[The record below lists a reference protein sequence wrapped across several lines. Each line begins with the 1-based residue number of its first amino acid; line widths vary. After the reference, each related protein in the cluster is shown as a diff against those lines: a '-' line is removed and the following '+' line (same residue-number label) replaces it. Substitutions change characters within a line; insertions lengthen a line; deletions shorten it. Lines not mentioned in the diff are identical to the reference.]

1 LSAAA
6 PLEHWNADDVTLA
19 DVEAALSKLR
29 ASSAP
34 EGGSP
39 DLRTSVMTH
48 LAWVPDPWVDK
59 ARAAL
64 SGMAERHPSRTILL
78 LPDPDAGRDRLDA
91 DVSLERYA
99 MPGLDRNVCSE
110 VIELSLCG
118 TRAKAPA
125 SVVEPLLVSDLPVF
139 LRWRGEPPWEAQE
152 LEQLITLTDRL
163 IVDSTEWDDLPY
175 PYRRL
180 AQLFERTAV
189 SDIAW
194 ARTSRW
200 RELLASLWPDIA
212 QVGSIRVHG
221 TSAQAHLLAGWLRS
235 RLGRDDIALEVDEQE
250 RLEGIDLDGEAA
262 PFPPGDP
269 PVPSDVLSEEL
280 DRFTRDPV
288 YEAAV
293 LEALT
298 Q

>member
-1 LSAAA
+1 LSAAP

-48 LAWVPDPWVDK
+48 LAWVPDEWADK

-64 SGMAERHPSRTILL
+64 AGMAERHPSRTILL
-78 LPDPDAGRDRLDA
+78 LPDPDAGRDRIDA

-110 VIELSLCG
+110 VIELSLRG

-139 LRWRGEPPWEAQE
+139 LRWRGEPPWEVQE
-152 LEQLITLTDRL
+152 LEQLIALTDRL

-200 RELLASLWPDIA
+200 RELLASLWPGIA
-212 QVGSIRVHG
+212 EVGSIRVHG

-280 DRFTRDPV
+280 DRFTRDAV

-293 LEALT
+293 LAST

>member
-1 LSAAA
+1 MSAAPA
-6 PLEHWNADDVTLA
+6 LEHWNADDVTLA

-48 LAWVPDPWVDK
+48 LAWVPDEWADK

-64 SGMAERHPSRTILL
+64 AGMAERHPSRTILL
-78 LPDPDAGRDRLDA
+78 LPDPDAGRDRIDA

-110 VIELSLCG
+110 VIELSLRG

-163 IVDSTEWDDLPY
+163 VVDSTEWDDLPY

-200 RELLASLWPDIA
+200 RELLASLWPGIA
-212 QVGSIRVHG
+212 EVGSIRVHG

-293 LEALT
+293 LASA

>member
-1 LSAAA
+1 LSAAP

-48 LAWVPDPWVDK
+48 LAWVPDEWADK

-64 SGMAERHPSRTILL
+64 AGMAERHPSRTILL
-78 LPDPDAGRDRLDA
+78 LPDPDAGRDRIDA

-110 VIELSLCG
+110 VIELSLRG

-139 LRWRGEPPWEAQE
+139 LRWRGEPPWEVQE
-152 LEQLITLTDRL
+152 LEQLIALTDRL

-200 RELLASLWPDIA
+200 RELLASLWPGIA
-212 QVGSIRVHG
+212 EVGSIRVHG

-293 LEALT
+293 LAST

>member
-1 LSAAA
+1 MSAAA

-48 LAWVPDPWVDK
+48 LAWVPDEWADK

-64 SGMAERHPSRTILL
+64 AGMAERHPSRTILV
-78 LPDPDAGRDRLDA
+78 LPDPDAGRDRIDA

-152 LEQLITLTDRL
+152 LEQLIALTDRL

-235 RLGRDDIALEVDEQE
+235 RLARDDIALEVDEQE

-288 YEAAV
+288 YEAAG
-293 LEALT
+293 LAST

>member
-1 LSAAA
+1 LSAAP

-48 LAWVPDPWVDK
+48 LAWVPDEWADK

-64 SGMAERHPSRTILL
+64 AGMAERHPSRTILL

-110 VIELSLCG
+110 VIELSLRG

-152 LEQLITLTDRL
+152 LEQLIALTDRL

-200 RELLASLWPDIA
+200 RELLASLWPGIA
-212 QVGSIRVHG
+212 EVGSIRVHG

-235 RLGRDDIALEVDEQE
+235 RLGRDDIALEVDEHE
-250 RLEGIDLDGEAA
+250 RLEGIDLDREAA

-293 LEALT
+293 LAST
-298 Q
+298 